1 MDRRTVYITII
12 VSVLFHIGL
21 LYYVAVTWGI
31 VPSILEEPEEQVL
44 AVVPP
49 PSLSPLPPPPPET
62 VVQEK
67 PRFRPRP
74 VPTPPVQVKV
84 PPVPLKPQPPAESTA
99 DATTILSD
107 KQVIDS
113 PVSKPPPRYPQRAL
127 DDEKEGVVRIQITI
141 SPDGSVADA
150 QVVSAR
156 PSGYFESAALAAVKR
171 WRYKASGRTITAT
184 VEVEFKLQ

>member
-1 MDRRTVYITII
+1 
-12 VSVLFHIGL
+12 
-21 LYYVAVTWGI
+21 
-31 VPSILEEPEEQVL
+31 
-44 AVVPP
+44 
-49 PSLSPLPPPPPET
+49 

-74 VPTPPVQVKV
+74 VPPPPAPVKV

-127 DDEKEGVVRIQITI
+127 EAEKEGIVRIKITI
-141 SPDGSVADA
+141 QPDGSVSEAE
-150 QVVSAR
+150 VVSAR
-156 PSGYFESAALAAVKR
+156 PSGWFESAALSAVKR
-171 WRYKASGRTITAT
+171 WRYKASGRVIVAE